1 MCTVTYIPTTKGFVF
16 TSNRDEQPKRVTL
29 SPAYYKESKMGLFY
43 PKDKVAGGT
52 WIGVAEQ
59 KRLVCLLN
67 GGFVYHDPK
76 VKFANSRGVVVTTIL
91 TSLDL
96 KSALYG
102 VDLENV
108 APFTLIVVDWANAN
122 KAYELVWCKNVRH
135 VTELDVK
142 KPYIWSSSTLYT
154 DEVKAE
160 RKEWFAKEVL
170 SEADNKKSTV
180 LSFHK
185 NELLGTVETSPKMKR
200 EIVETISTTMVI
212 KEDNEI
218 SMEYHDYVGE
228 GLQVFKNIFS
238 EVNV

>member
-29 SPAYYKESKMGLFY
+29 SPAYYKESNMGLFY

-59 KRLVCLLN
+59 NRLVCLLN
-67 GGFVYHDPK
+67 GGFVYHDPS
-76 VKFANSRGVVVTTIL
+76 VKFANSRGVVVKALL
-91 TSLDL
+91 TSVDL
-96 KSALYG
+96 KSTLYG
-102 VDLENV
+102 IDLENV
-108 APFTLIVVDWANAN
+108 APFTLVVIDWANEN
-122 KAYELVWCKNVRH
+122 KAYELVWCRNTRH

-142 KPYIWSSSTLYT
+142 KPYVWSSSTLYT

-170 SEADNKKSTV
+170 SQTSNEKSAV
-180 LSFHK
+180 LKFHK
-185 NELLGTVETSPKMKR
+185 NELLGCVRTSPKMKR

-212 KEDNEI
+212 KEVDEV

-228 GLQVFKNIFS
+228 KLEVFTNVFS